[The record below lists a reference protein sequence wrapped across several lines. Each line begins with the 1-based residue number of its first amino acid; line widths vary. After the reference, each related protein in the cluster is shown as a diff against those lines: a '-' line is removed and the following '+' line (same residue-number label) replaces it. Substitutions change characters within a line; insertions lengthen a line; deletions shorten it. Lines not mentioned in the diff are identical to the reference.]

1 MSNVKILLLAA
12 GSSSRMGRPKQL
24 LPWKNATL
32 IEHQINILLA
42 LKFPVTVV
50 LGAYSDEIQEHIK
63 MKPITI
69 FTNRNWKDGM
79 GSSISFGLVEM
90 LKKTSTFD
98 GVCIVLVDQP
108 LLTKSFLMKMIDSFN
123 VTRKHII
130 VSSSN
135 DNIKGPPV
143 LFPSVYF
150 NELIKLKGDF
160 GAKQLIK
167 EQANNIKLVFG
178 GDELIDIDTQ
188 EEYNKFFDKI

>member
-24 LPWKNATL
+24 LPWRNTTL

-42 LKFPVTVV
+42 LNFPVTVV
-50 LGAYSDEIQEHIK
+50 LGAYSNEIQEHIK

-90 LKKTSTFD
+90 LKKTPTFD
-98 GVCIVLVDQP
+98 GVCVALVDQP

-123 VTRKHII
+123 VTGKHII
-130 VSSSN
+130 VSSSK
-135 DNIKGPPV
+135 DNIQGPPV

-160 GAKQLIK
+160 GAKQLIR
-167 EQANNIKLVFG
+167 EQANKIKLVFG